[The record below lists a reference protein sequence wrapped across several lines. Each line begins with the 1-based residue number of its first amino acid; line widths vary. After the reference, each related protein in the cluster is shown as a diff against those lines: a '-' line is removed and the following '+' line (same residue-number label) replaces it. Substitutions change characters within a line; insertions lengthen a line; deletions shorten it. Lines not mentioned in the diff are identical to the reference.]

1 MRLLLL
7 ALLAAAFLVSAQSR
21 CQVEEFYFLAWTT
34 HNPAERHRVLLSWL
48 ERNTF
53 LCRPD
58 DYVVIYN
65 NLAEWAGT
73 ADTPLLRYKV
83 IEGHNNS
90 VAREKK

>member
-1 MRLLLL
+1 MRLLVFCLL
-7 ALLAAAFLVSAQSR
+7 AVSLLVFAQNR
-21 CQVEEFYFLAWTT
+21 CRVEEFYTLAWTV
-34 HNPAERHRVLLSWL
+34 HDPSERHRLMLAWL
-48 ERNTF
+48 NMNSAY
-53 LCRPD
+53 CRPD

-90 VAREKK
+90 LVREKK